1 MDRTNGQTK
10 GKGMKVLG
18 RVLVGLVLLNCISMP
33 RAWARFQ
40 PVMCK
45 NAFTVEQEK
54 IEGAKIAAQVYQ
66 QMPVLPD
73 SDPVS
78 RYVQQLGARL
88 VAHAP
93 GERWAY
99 NFHVVAV
106 GDVNAFALPGGSI
119 FVNLGTVQA
128 AETEAQLAGV
138 IAHEVSHVVQRHST
152 CNITKAQ
159 TPQLGFGIASV
170 LSSILLGDSA
180 LGAVAQGALG
190 LGANATMMRMSRDAE
205 KQADLLGVGI
215 LYDTGYDPRGMP
227 QFFETIQAKYGA
239 GGTQWLSDHPNPGN
253 RMEYVNVE
261 IATLPRL
268 DHPIV
273 TTPEFV
279 RIHAIA
285 DGEQVYSAKDVQ
297 AGVWKRG
304 GRYSSG
310 PGEAVAVP
318 VSNGQ
323 QPSSGQTSS
332 GGQTNGTQPAA
343 ALTARLG
350 RSAMGVGSPL
360 VRFQGDRYVMSFPRS
375 WQHGEDSSG
384 AMAFVPAGGAGAG
397 GLAYGAIV
405 EIAQQPGDG
414 VSDAAGLSAA
424 TIVLAHKLSD
434 QNGGLQQVGQMVS
447 TTINGQAV
455 DVVELRGKS
464 PVVEGGMQMAERDR
478 LVTYQR
484 ADGDVSYIVF
494 VAPERDLAT
503 IKPLFDEMMRSY
515 QAQ

>member
-1 MDRTNGQTK
+1 MRLRSFAGGNFTGLNFIRL
-10 GKGMKVLG
+10 MLG
-18 RVLVGLVLLNCISMP
+18 GLLLAGCGP
-33 RAWARFQ
+33 AAWARFQ
-40 PVMCK
+40 PVTCK

-54 IEGAKIAAQVYQ
+54 VEGAKVAAQVYQ

-78 RYVQQLGARL
+78 RYVQQLGNRL
-88 VAHAP
+88 VEHAP
-93 GERWAY
+93 GERWPY

-106 GDVNAFALPGGSI
+106 EDVNAFALPGGSI

-138 IAHEVSHVVQRHST
+138 MAHEISHVVQRHST

-180 LGAVAQGALG
+180 AGSLAQGALG
-190 LGANATMMRMSRDAE
+190 LGATATITRMSRDAE

-253 RMEYVNVE
+253 RMEYVNAE

-268 DHPIV
+268 DRPTV
-273 TTPEFV
+273 TTAEFARV
-279 RIHAIA
+279 RGIA
-285 DGEQVYSAKDVQ
+285 TGEQMYTAKDVQ
-297 AGVWKRG
+297 AGVWKKA
-304 GRYSSG
+304 GRYSPG
-310 PGEAVAVP
+310 PGGVAVAVP
-318 VSNGQ
+318 VSSGQ
-323 QPSSGQTSS
+323 QTSS
-332 GGQTNGTQPAA
+332 GQSGGQSGSQPAVA
-343 ALTARLG
+343 AAARLSK
-350 RSAMGVGSPL
+350 SAMGVGARL
-360 VRFQGDRYVMSFPRS
+360 VRFQGDRYVMSYPES

-384 AMAFVPAGGAGAG
+384 AMTFAPVGGASAAG
-397 GLAYGAIV
+397 LSYGAVV
-405 EIAQQPGDG
+405 EVAQQPGDG
-414 VSDAAGLSAA
+414 VNDAAGLSAA
-424 TIVLAHKLSD
+424 TIALARKLSD

-447 TTINGQAV
+447 TTINGQNAN
-455 DVVELRGKS
+455 VVELRGKS
-464 PVVEGGMQMAERDR
+464 PVVEGGVQMTERDR

-484 ADGDVSYIVF
+484 VDGDMSYIVF
-494 VAPERDLAT
+494 VVPERDLAT
-503 IKPLFDEMMRSY
+503 IKPMFDGMMRSY
-515 QAQ
+515 RAQ